1 MQLETSTLK
10 STSIAIIINLIVLL
24 ARHRLLKDMYDNS
37 IQTVG
42 ALDPLSKIL
51 ADKMKNDVREIDRF
65 SSHLTEE
72 DLKSLQAEL
81 DSGTEVLDLMD
92 SLIRQYREEGGA
104 PLITPWILG
113 IHRPSE

>member
-10 STSIAIIINLIVLL
+10 STPIAIIINLIVLL
-24 ARHRLLKDMYDNS
+24 ARHRRLKDMYDDS

-42 ALDPLSKIL
+42 GLDPLTKAL
-51 ADKMKNDVREIDRF
+51 AGKMKHDVCEIKRV

-81 DSGTEVLDLMD
+81 DSGTHVLDLMD
-92 SLIRQYREEGGA
+92 SLIRQYREEGVGPLFA
-104 PLITPWILG
+104 PTTLGFHKFIL
-113 IHRPSE
+113 